1 MWMRRDKE
9 KMREEA
15 VLIGT
20 SGWSYRHWKGPFYPG
35 DLPAERYLPFYAGR
49 FPTVEI
55 NSTFYRLPEE
65 RTLAQW
71 RDCVPDG
78 FVFAVKGS
86 GFITHRKKLRDP
98 LSTLPPFFARIAALR
113 DKLGPVL
120 FQLPP
125 RWGFDPE
132 RFTAFLRALSGDFRY
147 VFEFRDPGW
156 FTPSTREELI
166 RRRAAFCIYD
176 LGGRLSPEEV
186 TADFAY
192 VRLHGPAGPY
202 RGLYDAG
209 ALAGWARKA
218 RAWSAE
224 GKRVYCYFNNDQE
237 GFAARNALQL
247 QEMLRRE

>member
-1 MWMRRDKE
+1 MSMRRDKE
-9 KMREEA
+9 KMRDEA
-15 VLIGT
+15 VLIGA
-20 SGWSYRHWKGPFYPG
+20 SGGSYRHGKGPFYPT

-49 FPTVEI
+49 FPTGEI
-55 NSTFYRLPEE
+55 NSTFSRLPEE
-65 RTLAQW
+65 RTLARW
-71 RDCVPDG
+71 RDCVPD
-78 FVFAVKGS
+78 VFAVKGS

-98 LSTLPPFFARIAALR
+98 QETLPPFFQRIAVLG

-125 RWGFDPE
+125 RWGFDPG

-156 FTPSTREELI
+156 FTPAAWEELA
-166 RRRAAFCIYD
+166 RHRAAFCIYD

-192 VRLHGPAGPY
+192 LRLHGPAGPC

-209 ALAGWARKA
+209 TLAGWARKA
-218 RAWSAE
+218 RAWAAQ
-224 GKRVYCYFNNDQE
+224 GRRVHCYFDNDQE
-237 GFAARNALQL
+237 GFAARNAFQL
-247 QEMLRRE
+247 QEILFRD

>member
-1 MWMRRDKE
+1 MLMHRDNAGMRGE
-9 KMREEA
+9 GI
-15 VLIGT
+15 LIGT
-20 SGWSYRHWKGPFYPG
+20 SGGSYGHWKGPFYLAA
-35 DLPAERYLPFYAGR
+35 LPAGGFLPFYAGR
-49 FPTVEI
+49 FCTVEI
-55 NSTFYRLPEE
+55 NSSFYRLPEE
-65 RTLAQW
+65 RTLSRW
-71 RDCVPDG
+71 RDSVPDS

-98 LSTLPPFFARIAALR
+98 QATLPPFFERIAALG

-125 RWGFDPE
+125 RWGFAPE
-132 RFTAFLRALSGDFRY
+132 RFTAFLRALGGDFRY

-156 FTPSTREELI
+156 FTPSTREELV
-166 RRRAAFCIYD
+166 RHRAAFCIYD

-209 ALAGWARKA
+209 ALAGGARKA
-218 RAWSAE
+218 R
-224 GKRVYCYFNNDQE
+224 GR
-237 GFAARNALQL
+237 GARGGGGGGC
-247 QEMLRRE
+247 